1 MTIGDHVAL
10 WNGSLRHKMHTPAPP
25 RLPCWSSAQV
35 TLVYNGPLKQ
45 DKPLSVG
52 AAQKTSCMLR
62 GISTSLPPQPRHP
75 REGQMA
81 RSPHRAFLPVP
92 FASGVSGTR
101 TKAHPPMSQE
111 SLAARR
117 RRCAS
122 CEKMPNH
129 QEQRGEI
136 VLIRWPQEH
145 LCYKLCKVVGHHLHH
160 QDRQY

>member
-1 MTIGDHVAL
+1 MAL

-35 TLVYNGPLKQ
+35 TLVYNGPLTQ
-45 DKPLSVG
+45 DKPVSVG
-52 AAQKTSCMLR
+52 AAQKTSCVPR
-62 GISTSLPPQPRHP
+62 GISTSPPLQPIHP
-75 REGQMA
+75 REGKMA
-81 RSPHRAFLPVP
+81 QSTHRAFLHRPQRRP
-92 FASGVSGTR
+92 NTRAPGTDTRQQANLGKRKPCFQSVSCSQR
-101 TKAHPPMSQE
+101 RSKA
-111 SLAARR
+111 
-117 RRCAS
+117 
-122 CEKMPNH
+122 MPNH